1 MTTRGNGNLVSVPGS
16 KSIANRALICAA
28 LARSESVIS
37 NCAPGD
43 DTEAMIDA
51 LQILGVG
58 IERNADK
65 VRVSGTLNLEA
76 THELQLNAKLAGTTS
91 RFLTALC
98 SLRAGTTTIDGDA
111 TLRMRPML
119 DLHNALGD
127 LGARVSPVN
136 NDGYLP
142 VRVCRGDQW
151 QAKVAVSATMSSQ
164 FTSGL
169 MMIAPRLPSGLE
181 IVLSQEVVSRGYIE
195 MTVGVMRAFGVNTDF
210 SGNQIWV
217 SPGEYQGTN
226 FTVEPDASSASYPLG
241 AVAISGGSVT
251 IEGLS
256 RNSLQGD
263 VEFVDLLARMGCD
276 VSESHEGLKLS
287 RQKERPLRGIEVDMS
302 QISDCVPTLAVVAMF
317 AETPTQISGVG
328 FIRTKESDRIG
339 DLIGELR
346 KLGANI
352 SENHD
357 GMVIAPASLHGASL
371 ETHHDHRLAMAFALI
386 QREVD
391 GVVINNPEVVSKSW
405 PNYFDTLRS
414 FYKS

>member
-1 MTTRGNGNLVSVPGS
+1 MTTRGSGNSVSVPGS

-58 IERNADK
+58 IERNANK
-65 VRVSGTLNLEA
+65 VQVSGNLNLEA

-98 SLRAGTTTIDGDA
+98 SLRAGATTIDGDA

-119 DLHNALGD
+119 DLHNALRD

-181 IVLSQEVVSRGYIE
+181 IELSQEVVSRGYIE

-256 RNSLQGD
+256 RSSLQGD

-276 VSESHEGLKLS
+276 VSESHEGLKLI

-339 DLIGELR
+339 DLISELR

-352 SENHD
+352 SETHD

-405 PNYFDTLRS
+405 PKYFDTLRS
-414 FYKS
+414 FYNS

>member
-1 MTTRGNGNLVSVPGS
+1 MTTRGSGNLVSVPGS

-119 DLHNALGD
+119 DLHKALRD

-169 MMIAPRLPSGLE
+169 MMIAPQLPSGLE

-226 FTVEPDASSASYPLG
+226 FTVEPDGSSASYPFG

-276 VSESHEGLKLS
+276 VSESHEGLQLS

-339 DLIGELR
+339 DLISELR

-352 SENHD
+352 SETHD

>member
-51 LQILGVG
+51 LKILGVG

-151 QAKVAVSATMSSQ
+151 KAKVAVSATMSSQ

-339 DLIGELR
+339 DLISELR

-352 SENHD
+352 SETHD

>member
-1 MTTRGNGNLVSVPGS
+1 MTTRGSGNLVSVPGS

-43 DTEAMIDA
+43 GTEARIDA

-119 DLHNALGD
+119 DLHKALRD

-339 DLIGELR
+339 DLISELR

-352 SENHD
+352 SETHD

>member
-1 MTTRGNGNLVSVPGS
+1 MTTRGSGNLVSVPGS

-51 LQILGVG
+51 LKILGVG

-119 DLHNALGD
+119 DLHKALRD

-352 SENHD
+352 SETHD

>member
-1 MTTRGNGNLVSVPGS
+1 MTTRGSGNLVSVPGS

-51 LQILGVG
+51 LRILGVG

-169 MMIAPRLPSGLE
+169 MMIAPQLPSGLE

-276 VSESHEGLKLS
+276 VSESHEGLQLS

-339 DLIGELR
+339 DLISELR

-352 SENHD
+352 SETHD
-357 GMVIAPASLHGASL
+357 GMVIAPTSLRGANL

>member
-1 MTTRGNGNLVSVPGS
+1 MTTRGSGNLVSVPGS

-51 LQILGVG
+51 LRILGVG

-352 SENHD
+352 SETHD

>member
-1 MTTRGNGNLVSVPGS
+1 MTTRGSGNLVSVPGS

-169 MMIAPRLPSGLE
+169 MMIAPQLPSGLE

-251 IEGLS
+251 I
-256 RNSLQGD
+256 
-263 VEFVDLLARMGCD
+263 
-276 VSESHEGLKLS
+276 
-287 RQKERPLRGIEVDMS
+287 
-302 QISDCVPTLAVVAMF
+302 
-317 AETPTQISGVG
+317 
-328 FIRTKESDRIG
+328 
-339 DLIGELR
+339 
-346 KLGANI
+346 
-352 SENHD
+352 
-357 GMVIAPASLHGASL
+357 
-371 ETHHDHRLAMAFALI
+371 
-386 QREVD
+386 
-391 GVVINNPEVVSKSW
+391 
-405 PNYFDTLRS
+405 
-414 FYKS
+414 

>member
-1 MTTRGNGNLVSVPGS
+1 MTTRGSGNLVSVPGS

-169 MMIAPRLPSGLE
+169 MMIAPQLPSGLE

-226 FTVEPDASSASYPLG
+226 FTVEPDASSASYSFG

-276 VSESHEGLKLS
+276 VSESHEGLQLS

-339 DLIGELR
+339 DLISELR

-352 SENHD
+352 SETHD

>member
-1 MTTRGNGNLVSVPGS
+1 MTTRGSGNLVSVPGS

-119 DLHNALGD
+119 DLHKALRD

-169 MMIAPRLPSGLE
+169 MMIAPQLPSGLE

-339 DLIGELR
+339 DLISELR

-352 SENHD
+352 SETHD

>member
-1 MTTRGNGNLVSVPGS
+1 MTTRGSGNLVSVPGS

-119 DLHNALGD
+119 DLHKALRD

-226 FTVEPDASSASYPLG
+226 FTVEPDGSSASYPFG

-276 VSESHEGLKLS
+276 VSESHEGLQLS

-352 SENHD
+352 SETHD

>member
-142 VRVCRGDQW
+142 VGVCRGDQW
-151 QAKVAVSATMSSQ
+151 KAKVAVSATMSSQ

-226 FTVEPDASSASYPLG
+226 FTVEPDGSSASYPFG

-287 RQKERPLRGIEVDMS
+287 RQKERPLLGIEVDMS

-352 SENHD
+352 SETHD

-371 ETHHDHRLAMAFALI
+371 ETHHDHLLAMAFALI

-414 FYKS
+414 FYNS

>member
-1 MTTRGNGNLVSVPGS
+1 M
-16 KSIANRALICAA
+16 
-28 LARSESVIS
+28 
-37 NCAPGD
+37 
-43 DTEAMIDA
+43 
-51 LQILGVG
+51 
-58 IERNADK
+58 
-65 VRVSGTLNLEA
+65 
-76 THELQLNAKLAGTTS
+76 
-91 RFLTALC
+91 
-98 SLRAGTTTIDGDA
+98 
-111 TLRMRPML
+111 
-119 DLHNALGD
+119 
-127 LGARVSPVN
+127 
-136 NDGYLP
+136 
-142 VRVCRGDQW
+142 
-151 QAKVAVSATMSSQ
+151 
-164 FTSGL
+164 
-169 MMIAPRLPSGLE
+169 
-181 IVLSQEVVSRGYIE
+181 
-195 MTVGVMRAFGVNTDF
+195 
-210 SGNQIWV
+210 
-217 SPGEYQGTN
+217 
-226 FTVEPDASSASYPLG
+226 
-241 AVAISGGSVT
+241 T

-339 DLIGELR
+339 DLISELR

-352 SENHD
+352 SETHD

>member
-1 MTTRGNGNLVSVPGS
+1 MTTRGSGNLVSVPGS

-51 LQILGVG
+51 LKILGVG

-119 DLHNALGD
+119 DLHNALRD

-169 MMIAPRLPSGLE
+169 MMIAPQLPSGLE

-195 MTVGVMRAFGVNTDF
+195 MTVGVMRAFGVNADF

-226 FTVEPDASSASYPLG
+226 FTVEPDGSSASYPFG

-276 VSESHEGLKLS
+276 VSESHEGLQLS
-287 RQKERPLRGIEVDMS
+287 RQKERPLRGIEVEMS

-352 SENHD
+352 SETHD
-357 GMVIAPASLHGASL
+357 GMVIAPTSLRGANL

>member
-1 MTTRGNGNLVSVPGS
+1 MTTRGSGNLVSVPGS

-119 DLHNALGD
+119 DLHKALRD

-339 DLIGELR
+339 DLISELR

-352 SENHD
+352 SETHD

>member
-276 VSESHEGLKLS
+276 VSESHEGLQLS

-352 SENHD
+352 SETHD

>member
-1 MTTRGNGNLVSVPGS
+1 MTTRGSGNLVSVPGS

-276 VSESHEGLKLS
+276 VSESHEGLQLS

-339 DLIGELR
+339 DLISELR

-352 SENHD
+352 SETHD
-357 GMVIAPASLHGASL
+357 GMVIAPTSLRGANL

>member
-1 MTTRGNGNLVSVPGS
+1 MTTRGSGNLVSVPGS

-51 LQILGVG
+51 LKILGVG

-169 MMIAPRLPSGLE
+169 MMIAPQLPSGLE

-339 DLIGELR
+339 DLISELR

-352 SENHD
+352 SETHD

>member
-1 MTTRGNGNLVSVPGS
+1 MTTRGSGNLVSVPGS

-51 LQILGVG
+51 LRILGVG

-119 DLHNALGD
+119 DLHKALRD

-169 MMIAPRLPSGLE
+169 MMIAPQLPSGLE

-276 VSESHEGLKLS
+276 VSESHEGLQLS

-339 DLIGELR
+339 DLISELR

-352 SENHD
+352 SETHD

-414 FYKS
+414 FYNS

>member
-1 MTTRGNGNLVSVPGS
+1 MTTRGSGNLVSVPGS

-119 DLHNALGD
+119 DLHKALRD

-169 MMIAPRLPSGLE
+169 MMIAPQLPSGLE

-226 FTVEPDASSASYPLG
+226 FTVEPDASSASYPLA

-256 RNSLQGD
+256 RSSLQGD

-276 VSESHEGLKLS
+276 VSESHEGLQLS

-352 SENHD
+352 SETHD
-357 GMVIAPASLHGASL
+357 GMVISPASLHGASL

>member
-1 MTTRGNGNLVSVPGS
+1 MTTRGSSNLVSVPGS

-28 LARSESVIS
+28 LAKSESVIS

-58 IERNADK
+58 IERKADK
-65 VRVSGTLNLEA
+65 VHVAGNLNLEA
-76 THELQLNAKLAGTTS
+76 SHELQLNAKLAGTTS

-98 SLRAGTTTIDGDA
+98 SLRAGRTTIDGDPA
-111 TLRMRPML
+111 LRVRPMH
-119 DLHNALGD
+119 DLHKALGD

-142 VRVCRGDQW
+142 VRVSSGTQW
-151 QAKVAVSATMSSQ
+151 QAKVAVNANMSSQ

-181 IVLSQEVVSRGYIE
+181 IVLSEEVVSRGYIE
-195 MTVGVMRAFGVNTDF
+195 MTVGVMRAFGANTDF

-217 SPGEYQGTN
+217 SPGEYQGTS

-241 AVAISGGSVT
+241 AVAISGGAVT
-251 IEGLS
+251 INGLS
-256 RNSLQGD
+256 RGSLQGD
-263 VEFVDLLARMGCD
+263 VEFVDLLARMGCE

-287 RQKERPLRGIEVDMS
+287 RQVESPLRGLEVNMS
-302 QISDCVPTLAVVAMF
+302 QISDCVPSLAVVALF
-317 AETPTQISGVG
+317 AETPTRISGVG
-328 FIRTKESDRIG
+328 FIRNKESDRIG

-352 SENHD
+352 SETDD
-357 GMVIAPASLHGASL
+357 GMVIVPGALHGATL

-391 GVVINNPEVVSKSW
+391 GVVINNPGVVSKSW
-405 PNYFDTLRS
+405 PNYFDVLRS
-414 FYKS
+414 FYIS

>member
-1 MTTRGNGNLVSVPGS
+1 MTTRGSGNLVSVPGS

-51 LQILGVG
+51 LKILGVG

-352 SENHD
+352 SETHD
-357 GMVIAPASLHGASL
+357 GMVIAPTSLRGANL